1 MRATTEYKALVFL
14 KCEEDGSSYYRLY
27 QYLADKPCRMVNMT
41 PRWLY
46 RLFYG
51 RRYGK
56 AMKLAL
62 KLFMGGI
69 TFGTTLGAMAL
80 DALVWKSEVV
90 ILNRR
95 FFPRACPPL
104 LAGLLKRYL
113 RGKKFYWDFDDNIAL
128 DGELS
133 RAEKAVLE
141 EAARK
146 ITVTGAY
153 LRETVSETARE
164 KVELLPTTD
173 RAFRREETESLLAS
187 KESDGAALKLLWL
200 GTRDNLK
207 YLEALVP
214 ALEQAAETI
223 VRDTGKRPE
232 LQVVS
237 NAPLTEETKQLKL
250 RNVPWSRARG
260 IAALREAE
268 IGLMPLAESA
278 YTLGKGGFKAI
289 QYMSAGVVP
298 ILSPV
303 GYNKT
308 VIEDGV
314 SGYFATDS
322 GAFAARIAE
331 LAANPARLK
340 TMARAARERFD
351 SCFSPEEIQAFWNRA
366 IGESE

>member
-1 MRATTEYKALVFL
+1 MRATTERKALVFL

-41 PRWLY
+41 PRWMY

-80 DALVWKSEVV
+80 DALAWKSEVV

-95 FFPRACPPL
+95 FFPRACPPF

-113 RGKKFYWDFDDNIAL
+113 HGKKVYWDFDDNIAL

-133 RAEKAVLE
+133 KREKAVLE
-141 EAARK
+141 AEAAI
-146 ITVTGAY
+146 ITVTSEY
-153 LRETVSETARE
+153 LRDSLGDAARE
-164 KVELLPTTD
+164 KVTLLPTTD
-173 RAFRREETESLLAS
+173 LAFWGEETEELLAGKGRDS
-187 KESDGAALKLLWL
+187 AVIKLLWL
-200 GTRDNLK
+200 GTRDNLP
-207 YLEALVP
+207 YLEALIP
-214 ALEQAAETI
+214 ALEEAAETI
-223 VRDTGKRPE
+223 VRDTGKCPE

-250 RNVPWSRARG
+250 RNIPWSRERG

-314 SGYFATDS
+314 SGYFAADS

-331 LAANPARLK
+331 LAANPARLQ

>member
-1 MRATTEYKALVFL
+1 
-14 KCEEDGSSYYRLY
+14 
-27 QYLADKPCRMVNMT
+27 MT
-41 PRWLY
+41 
-46 RLFYG
+46 G
-51 RRYGK
+51 
-56 AMKLAL
+56 
-62 KLFMGGI
+62 
-69 TFGTTLGAMAL
+69 
-80 DALVWKSEVV
+80 D
-90 ILNRR
+90 
-95 FFPRACPPL
+95 
-104 LAGLLKRYL
+104 
-113 RGKKFYWDFDDNIAL
+113 
-128 DGELS
+128 
-133 RAEKAVLE
+133 
-141 EAARK
+141 
-146 ITVTGAY
+146 Y

-173 RAFRREETESLLAS
+173 LAFRREETESLLAS
-187 KESDGAALKLLWL
+187 KGSDAAALKLLWL

-207 YLEALVP
+207 YLEALIP

-237 NAPLTEETKQLKL
+237 NAPLTEKTKQLKL
-250 RNVPWSRARG
+250 RNVPWSRERG
-260 IAALREAE
+260 IEALREAE
-268 IGLMPLAESA
+268 IGLMPLTESA

-331 LAANPARLK
+331 LAANPARLQ

>member
-1 MRATTEYKALVFL
+1 MRATTEHKALVFL

-41 PRWLY
+41 PRWMY

-104 LAGLLKRYL
+104 LARLLKRYL

-133 RAEKAVLE
+133 RGEKAVLE
-141 EAARK
+141 AEAAVITVTSEYLRESLGEAARAK
-146 ITVTGAY
+146 VT
-153 LRETVSETARE
+153 
-164 KVELLPTTD
+164 LLPTTD
-173 RAFRREETESLLAS
+173 LAFWGEETEELLAGKGRDS
-187 KESDGAALKLLWL
+187 AVVRLLWL
-200 GTRDNLK
+200 GTRDNLP
-207 YLEALVP
+207 YLEALIP
-214 ALEQAAETI
+214 ALEEAAETI
-223 VRDTGKRPE
+223 ARDTGRRLE
-232 LQVVS
+232 LSVVS
-237 NAPLTEETKQLKL
+237 NAPLNGAVKHLTL
-250 RNVPWSRARG
+250 RNIRWSRARG
-260 IAALREAE
+260 IEALREAE
-268 IGLMPLAESA
+268 IGLMPLRESA

-314 SGYFATDS
+314 SGYFAAES
-322 GAFAARIAE
+322 GDFAARIGE
-331 LAANPARLK
+331 LAADPDKLRR
-340 TMARAARERFD
+340 MVRAARERFD
-351 SCFSPEEIQAFWNRA
+351 SCFSPEEIQVFWNRA

>member
-1 MRATTEYKALVFL
+1 MRATTEHKALVFL

-41 PRWLY
+41 PRWMY

-90 ILNRR
+90 IVNRR
-95 FFPRACPPL
+95 FFPRACPPV

-113 RGKKFYWDFDDNIAL
+113 RGKKVYWDFDDNIAL

-133 RAEKAVLE
+133 KREKAVLE
-141 EAARK
+141 AAATA
-146 ITVTGAY
+146 ITVTSEY
-153 LRETVSETARE
+153 LRDSLGDAARE
-164 KVELLPTTD
+164 KVTLLPTTD
-173 RAFRREETESLLAS
+173 LAFWGEETEELLAGKGGDS
-187 KESDGAALKLLWL
+187 AVMKLLWL

-207 YLEALVP
+207 YLEALIP
-214 ALEQAAETI
+214 ALDQAAETMA
-223 VRDTGKRPE
+223 RDTGRRLE
-232 LQVVS
+232 LSVVS
-237 NAPLTEETKQLKL
+237 NAPLGGAVKRLTL
-250 RNVPWSRARG
+250 RNIRWSRVRG
-260 IAALREAE
+260 IEALREAE
-268 IGLMPLAESA
+268 IGLMPLRESA

-314 SGYFATDS
+314 SGYFAAESDD
-322 GAFAARIAE
+322 FAARVSE
-331 LAANPARLK
+331 LAANPTKLRC
-340 TMARAARERFD
+340 MARAARERFATR
-351 SCFSPEEIQAFWNRA
+351 FSPEEIQAFWNQA

>member
-1 MRATTEYKALVFL
+1 MRATTEHKALVFL

-41 PRWLY
+41 PRWMY

-51 RRYGK
+51 NCYGK

-62 KLFMGGI
+62 KLFMGGV

-104 LAGLLKRYL
+104 LAVILRRYL

-141 EAARK
+141 EAARS

-164 KVELLPTTD
+164 KVKLLPTTD
-173 RAFRREETESLLAS
+173 RAFRREETERLLAN
-187 KESDGAALKLLWL
+187 KGSDGAALKLLWL

-207 YLEALVP
+207 YLEALIP

-237 NAPLTEETKQLKL
+237 NAPLTEKTKQLKL
-250 RNVPWSRARG
+250 RNVPWSRACG

-268 IGLMPLAESA
+268 IGLMPLTESA

-314 SGYFATDS
+314 SGYFAADS

>member
-1 MRATTEYKALVFL
+1 MRATTEHKALVFL

-41 PRWLY
+41 PRWMY

-90 ILNRR
+90 IVNRR
-95 FFPRACPPL
+95 FFPRACPPV

-113 RGKKFYWDFDDNIAL
+113 RGKKVYWDFDDNIAL

-133 RAEKAVLE
+133 KREKAVLE
-141 EAARK
+141 AAATA
-146 ITVTGAY
+146 ITVTSEY
-153 LRETVSETARE
+153 LRDSLGDAARE
-164 KVELLPTTD
+164 KVTLLPTTD
-173 RAFRREETESLLAS
+173 LAFWGEETEELLAGKGGDS
-187 KESDGAALKLLWL
+187 AVMKLLWL

-207 YLEALVP
+207 YLEALIP
-214 ALEQAAETI
+214 ALDQAAETMA
-223 VRDTGKRPE
+223 RDTGRRLE
-232 LQVVS
+232 LSVVS
-237 NAPLTEETKQLKL
+237 NAPLGGAVKRLTL
-250 RNVPWSRARG
+250 RNIRWSRVRG
-260 IAALREAE
+260 IEALREAE
-268 IGLMPLAESA
+268 IGLMPLRESA

-314 SGYFATDS
+314 SGYFAAESDD
-322 GAFAARIAE
+322 FAARVSE
-331 LAANPARLK
+331 LAANPTKLRC
-340 TMARAARERFD
+340 MARAARERFATR
-351 SCFSPEEIQAFWNRA
+351 FSPEEIQAFWNVC
-366 IGESE
+366 IYS

>member
-1 MRATTEYKALVFL
+1 MRATTERKALVFL

-113 RGKKFYWDFDDNIAL
+113 RGKRFYWDFDDNIAL

-133 RAEKAVLE
+133 PAEKAVLE

-146 ITVTGAY
+146 ITVTGDY

-187 KESDGAALKLLWL
+187 KGSDGAALKLLWL

-207 YLEALVP
+207 YLEALIP

-237 NAPLTEETKQLKL
+237 NAPLTEKTKQLKL
-250 RNVPWSRARG
+250 RNVPWSGDRTYAAHGERLHARQG
-260 IAALREAE
+260 
-268 IGLMPLAESA
+268 
-278 YTLGKGGFKAI
+278 
-289 QYMSAGVVP
+289 
-298 ILSPV
+298 
-303 GYNKT
+303 
-308 VIEDGV
+308 
-314 SGYFATDS
+314 
-322 GAFAARIAE
+322 
-331 LAANPARLK
+331 RL
-340 TMARAARERFD
+340 
-351 SCFSPEEIQAFWNRA
+351 
-366 IGESE
+366 

>member
-1 MRATTEYKALVFL
+1 MRATMKRRALVFL
-14 KCEEDGSSYYRLY
+14 KNEEDGSSYYRLY
-27 QYLADKPCRMVNMT
+27 QYLRGKPCRRVNMT
-41 PRWLY
+41 PTWIY

-56 AMKLAL
+56 AAKLAL
-62 KLFMGGI
+62 KLFMGGV

-80 DALVWKSEVV
+80 DALAWKSEVV
-90 ILNRR
+90 IVNRR

-104 LAGLLKRYL
+104 LAVILKRYL
-113 RGKKFYWDFDDNIAL
+113 RRKKVYWDFDDNIAL

-133 RAEKAVLE
+133 KREKAVLE
-141 EAARK
+141 AAATA
-146 ITVTGAY
+146 ITVTSEY
-153 LRETVSETARE
+153 LRDSVSDAARR
-164 KVELLPTTD
+164 KVTLLPTTD
-173 RAFRREETESLLAS
+173 LAFWGEETEALLAG
-187 KESDGAALKLLWL
+187 KGCDGAALKLLWL

-207 YLEALVP
+207 YLEALIP

-223 VRDTGKRPE
+223 ARDTGRRLE
-232 LQVVS
+232 LSVVS
-237 NAPLTEETKQLKL
+237 NAPLPGECEHLKL
-250 RNVPWSRARG
+250 RNLRWSRERG
-260 IAALREAE
+260 VEALREAE
-268 IGLMPLAESA
+268 IGLMPLTESA

-314 SGYFATDS
+314 SGYFAAES

-340 TMARAARERFD
+340 AMACAARKRFAT
-351 SCFSPEEIQAFWNRA
+351 CFSPEEIQAFWNRA

>member
-1 MRATTEYKALVFL
+1 MRATMKRRALVFL
-14 KCEEDGSSYYRLY
+14 KNEEDGSSYYRLY
-27 QYLADKPCRMVNMT
+27 QYLRGKPCRRVNMT
-41 PRWLY
+41 PTWVY

-56 AMKLAL
+56 AVKFAL
-62 KLFMGGI
+62 KLLMGGI
-69 TFGTTLGAMAL
+69 TFGTTLFAMAL

-95 FFPRACPPL
+95 FFPRACPPV
-104 LAGLLKRYL
+104 LAGILRRYL
-113 RGKKFYWDFDDNIAL
+113 RGKKIYWDFDDNIAL

-133 RAEKAVLE
+133 PAEKAVLE
-141 EAARK
+141 EAACK
-146 ITVTGAY
+146 ITVTGDY

-164 KVELLPTTD
+164 KVKLLPTTD
-173 RAFRREETESLLAS
+173 LAFRREEAERLLANKGRDS
-187 KESDGAALKLLWL
+187 AALKLLWL

-207 YLEALVP
+207 YLEALIP

-250 RNVPWSRARG
+250 RYVSWSRERG

-268 IGLMPLAESA
+268 IGLMPLTESA

-314 SGYFATDS
+314 SGYFAAES
-322 GAFAARIAE
+322 GDFAARIAE

-340 TMARAARERFD
+340 SMARAARERFD
-351 SCFSPEEIQAFWNRA
+351 SCFSPEEIQVFWNRA

>member
-1 MRATTEYKALVFL
+1 MRATMKRRALVFL
-14 KCEEDGSSYYRLY
+14 KNEEDGSSYYRLY
-27 QYLADKPCRMVNMT
+27 QYLRGKPCRRVNMT
-41 PRWLY
+41 PTWVY
-46 RLFYG
+46 CLFYG

-56 AMKLAL
+56 AAKLAL

-69 TFGTTLGAMAL
+69 TFGTTLCIMAL

-90 ILNRR
+90 IVNRR
-95 FFPRACPPL
+95 FFPRACPPVFEL
-104 LAGLLKRYL
+104 ILKRYL
-113 RGKKFYWDFDDNIAL
+113 RGKKVYWDFDDNIAL

-133 RAEKAVLE
+133 KREKAVLE
-141 EAARK
+141 AAAST

-164 KVELLPTTD
+164 KVKLLPTTD
-173 RAFRREETESLLAS
+173 LAFWGEETEELLAGKGRDS
-187 KESDGAALKLLWL
+187 AVMKLLWL

-207 YLEALVP
+207 YLEALIP
-214 ALEQAAETI
+214 ALEQAAETMA
-223 VRDTGKRPE
+223 RDTGRRLE
-232 LQVVS
+232 LSVVS
-237 NAPLTEETKQLKL
+237 NAPLPGEPEHLKL
-250 RNVPWSRARG
+250 RNIRWSRERG
-260 IAALREAE
+260 IEALREAE
-268 IGLMPLAESA
+268 IGLMPLQESA

-308 VIEDGV
+308 VIDDGV
-314 SGYFATDS
+314 SGYFAAES

-340 TMARAARERFD
+340 VMARAARKRFD
-351 SCFSPEEIQAFWNRA
+351 TCFSPEEIQAFWNRA

>member
-1 MRATTEYKALVFL
+1 MRATTERKALVFL

-27 QYLADKPCRMVNMT
+27 QYLADQPCRMVNMT
-41 PRWLY
+41 PRWMY

-56 AMKLAL
+56 ATKLAL

-69 TFGTTLGAMAL
+69 TFGTTLFAMVF
-80 DALVWKSEVV
+80 DALVWKSKVV

-95 FFPRACPPL
+95 FFPRACPPV
-104 LAGLLKRYL
+104 LAGILRRYL

-173 RAFRREETESLLAS
+173 RAFRREETERLLAS
-187 KESDGAALKLLWL
+187 KGSDGAALKLLWL
-200 GTRDNLK
+200 GTRDNLP
-207 YLEALVP
+207 YLRELISALDS
-214 ALEQAAETI
+214 AAAEIKSRQGRT
-223 VRDTGKRPE
+223 VE
-232 LQVVS
+232 LTVVC
-237 NAPLTEETKQLKL
+237 NAALDAETEQLKL
-250 RNVPWSRARG
+250 RNIRWSRERG
-260 IAALREAE
+260 IEALREAE
-268 IGLMPLAESA
+268 IGLMPLRESA

-314 SGYFATDS
+314 SGYFAAES
-322 GAFAARIAE
+322 GEFATRIAE
-331 LAANPARLK
+331 LAANPTKLRC
-340 TMARAARERFD
+340 MARAARARFATR
-351 SCFSPEEIQAFWNRA
+351 FSPEEIQAFWNQA

>member
-1 MRATTEYKALVFL
+1 MRATTERKALVFL

-56 AMKLAL
+56 TMKLAL
-62 KLFMGGI
+62 KLLMGGI

-187 KESDGAALKLLWL
+187 KGSDGAALKLLWL

-207 YLEALVP
+207 YLEALIP

-237 NAPLTEETKQLKL
+237 NAPLTEKTKQLKL
-250 RNVPWSRARG
+250 RNVPWSRACG

-268 IGLMPLAESA
+268 IGLMPLTESA

-314 SGYFATDS
+314 SGCFAADS

>member
-1 MRATTEYKALVFL
+1 MRATMKRRALVFL
-14 KCEEDGSSYYRLY
+14 KNEEDGSSYYRLY
-27 QYLADKPCRMVNMT
+27 QYLRGKPCRRVNMT
-41 PRWLY
+41 PTWVY

-56 AMKLAL
+56 AVKFAL
-62 KLFMGGI
+62 KLLMGGV

-80 DALVWKSEVV
+80 DALVWKSEIV
-90 ILNRR
+90 IVNRR
-95 FFPRACPPL
+95 FFPRACPPV

-113 RGKKFYWDFDDNIAL
+113 RGKKVYWDFDDNIVL

-133 RAEKAVLE
+133 KREKAVLE
-141 EAARK
+141 AEAAVITVTSEYLRDSLGEAARAK
-146 ITVTGAY
+146 
-153 LRETVSETARE
+153 VS
-164 KVELLPTTD
+164 LLPTTD
-173 RAFRREETESLLAS
+173 LAFWGEETESLLAS
-187 KESDGAALKLLWL
+187 KGSDRTSLKLLWL

-207 YLEALVP
+207 YLEALIP
-214 ALEQAAETI
+214 ALEEAAETI

-250 RNVPWSRARG
+250 RNVPWSRERG

-268 IGLMPLAESA
+268 IGLMPLTESA

-314 SGYFATDS
+314 SGCFAADS

>member
-1 MRATTEYKALVFL
+1 M
-14 KCEEDGSSYYRLY
+14 
-27 QYLADKPCRMVNMT
+27 
-41 PRWLY
+41 
-46 RLFYG
+46 
-51 RRYGK
+51 
-56 AMKLAL
+56 
-62 KLFMGGI
+62 
-69 TFGTTLGAMAL
+69 
-80 DALVWKSEVV
+80 
-90 ILNRR
+90 
-95 FFPRACPPL
+95 
-104 LAGLLKRYL
+104 
-113 RGKKFYWDFDDNIAL
+113 
-128 DGELS
+128 
-133 RAEKAVLE
+133 LE
-141 EAARK
+141 EAACK
-146 ITVTGAY
+146 ITVTGDY

-164 KVELLPTTD
+164 KVKLLPTTD
-173 RAFRREETESLLAS
+173 LAFRREEAERLLANKGRDS
-187 KESDGAALKLLWL
+187 AALKLLWL

-207 YLEALVP
+207 YLEALIP

-250 RNVPWSRARG
+250 RNVSWSRERG

-268 IGLMPLAESA
+268 IGLMPLTESA

-314 SGYFATDS
+314 SGYFAAES
-322 GAFAARIAE
+322 GDFAARIAE

-340 TMARAARERFD
+340 SMARAARERFD

>member
-1 MRATTEYKALVFL
+1 MRATMKRRALVFL
-14 KCEEDGSSYYRLY
+14 KNEEDGSSYYRLY
-27 QYLADKPCRMVNMT
+27 QYLRGKPCRRVNMT
-41 PRWLY
+41 PTWVY

-56 AMKLAL
+56 AAKLVL

-69 TFGTTLGAMAL
+69 TFGTTLSIMAL

-90 ILNRR
+90 IVNRR
-95 FFPRACPPL
+95 FFPRACPPVFEL
-104 LAGLLKRYL
+104 ILKRYL
-113 RGKKFYWDFDDNIAL
+113 RGKKVYWDFDDNIAL

-133 RAEKAVLE
+133 KREKAVLE
-141 EAARK
+141 AAATA
-146 ITVTGAY
+146 ITVTSEY
-153 LRETVSETARE
+153 LRDSVSDAARR
-164 KVELLPTTD
+164 KVTLLPTTD
-173 RAFRREETESLLAS
+173 LAFWGEETEELLAGKGRDS
-187 KESDGAALKLLWL
+187 AVMKLLWL

-207 YLEALVP
+207 YLEALIP

-223 VRDTGKRPE
+223 ARDTGKRLE
-232 LQVVS
+232 LSVVS
-237 NAPLTEETKQLKL
+237 NAPLTGERAHLKL
-250 RNVPWSRARG
+250 RNIRWSRERG
-260 IAALREAE
+260 IEALREAE
-268 IGLMPLAESA
+268 IGLMPLTESA

-314 SGYFATDS
+314 SGYFAAES

-340 TMARAARERFD
+340 AMARAARERFAT
-351 SCFSPEEIQAFWNRA
+351 CFSPEEIQAFWNRA

>member
-1 MRATTEYKALVFL
+1 MRATMKRRALVFL
-14 KCEEDGSSYYRLY
+14 KNEEDGSSYYRLY
-27 QYLADKPCRMVNMT
+27 QYLRGKPCRRVNMT
-41 PRWLY
+41 PTWVY

-56 AMKLAL
+56 AVKFAL
-62 KLFMGGI
+62 KLLMGGV

-80 DALVWKSEVV
+80 DALVWKSEIV
-90 ILNRR
+90 IVNRR
-95 FFPRACPPL
+95 FFPRACPPV

-113 RGKKFYWDFDDNIAL
+113 RGKKVYWDFDDNIVL

-133 RAEKAVLE
+133 KREKAVLE
-141 EAARK
+141 AAAAVITVTSEYLRDSLGEAARAK
-146 ITVTGAY
+146 
-153 LRETVSETARE
+153 VS
-164 KVELLPTTD
+164 LLPTTD
-173 RAFRREETESLLAS
+173 LAFWGEETEELLAGKGRDS
-187 KESDGAALKLLWL
+187 AVVRLLWL
-200 GTRDNLK
+200 GTRDNLP
-207 YLEALVP
+207 YLEALIP
-214 ALEQAAETI
+214 ALEEAAETI
-223 VRDTGKRPE
+223 ARDTGRRLE
-232 LQVVS
+232 LSVVS
-237 NAPLTEETKQLKL
+237 NAPLNGAVKRLTL
-250 RNVPWSRARG
+250 RNIRWSRARG
-260 IAALREAE
+260 IEALREAE
-268 IGLMPLAESA
+268 IGLMPLRESA

-331 LAANPARLK
+331 LAANPARLQ

>member
-1 MRATTEYKALVFL
+1 MRATTERRALVFL
-14 KCEEDGSSYYRLY
+14 KCEEDGSSYYRLC

-41 PRWLY
+41 PRWMY

-51 RRYGK
+51 SCYGK

-62 KLFMGGI
+62 KLLMGGV
-69 TFGTTLGAMAL
+69 TFGTTLGIMAL
-80 DALVWKSEVV
+80 DALIWKSEVV

-104 LAGLLKRYL
+104 LAVILGRYL

-133 RAEKAVLE
+133 QAEKTVLE
-141 EAARK
+141 KAACA

-173 RAFRREETESLLAS
+173 LAFRREETERLLAS
-187 KESDGAALKLLWL
+187 KGSDGAALKLLWL

-207 YLEALVP
+207 YLEALIP
-214 ALEQAAETI
+214 ALDQAAETI
-223 VRDTGKRPE
+223 ARDTGKRLE
-232 LQVVS
+232 LSVVS
-237 NAPLTEETKQLKL
+237 NAPLTGERAHLKL
-250 RNVPWSRARG
+250 RNIAWSRERG
-260 IAALREAE
+260 IEALREAE
-268 IGLMPLAESA
+268 IGLMPLTESA

-314 SGYFATDS
+314 SGYFAAES
-322 GAFAARIAE
+322 GAFAVRIAE

-340 TMARAARERFD
+340 TMARAARKRFD
-351 SCFSPEEIQAFWNRA
+351 TCFSPEEIQAFWNRA